1 LQEAEKEQE
10 KDHQPLPA
18 CRWLQHKSQLM
29 YNYNNIGNTSN
40 RIGNWLE
47 KATKGEGP
55 EADGGGGA
63 EITANYTQRVL
74 KAAVQ
79 VGARAGSRLDRGG

>member
-1 LQEAEKEQE
+1 
-10 KDHQPLPA
+10 
-18 CRWLQHKSQLM
+18 M
-29 YNYNNIGNTSN
+29 YNYNNIGYTSN

-55 EADGGGGA
+55 EADGGGA